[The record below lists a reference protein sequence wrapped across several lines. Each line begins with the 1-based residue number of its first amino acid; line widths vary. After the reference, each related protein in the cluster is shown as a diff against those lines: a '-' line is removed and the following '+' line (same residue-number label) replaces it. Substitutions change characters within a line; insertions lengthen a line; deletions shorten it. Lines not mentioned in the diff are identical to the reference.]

1 VFKETGGGGFV
12 ETEGGEKRDEAKVG
26 KFARLLEA
34 VHRLIDSKDDVG
46 LAGGVSLDEG
56 EKVKVG
62 ENSGRE
68 LLGEKF
74 NILGRVERSAKIK
87 VGEVDRPKESVI
99 RHNRVKQDIDS
110 RERSDLGGGGA
121 GRGKT
126 VTSRSAANATIHS
139 RRVAALGAWEEE
151 RIGGPLLLC
160 HGVIVRGEGGGV
172 VDWTEGAGS
181 FDELNELVV
190 TSLQPLQTVGASE
203 GGAKGEGRAGRIE
216 VEDRGLGRG
225 DGGGGGGGEKV
236 CGGVGNRRGEG
247 RSGVG
252 KGGTR

>member
-1 VFKETGGGGFV
+1 V
-12 ETEGGEKRDEAKVG
+12 
-26 KFARLLEA
+26 
-34 VHRLIDSKDDVG
+34 
-46 LAGGVSLDEG
+46 DEG
-56 EKVKVG
+56 EKVEVR
-62 ENSGRE
+62 ENRGRE
-68 LLGEKF
+68 LVGKEF
-74 NILGRVERSAKIK
+74 DVLGRVEGSAEIE
-87 VGEVDRPKESVI
+87 VGEVYRAKESVVRNDRI
-99 RHNRVKQDIDS
+99 KEDVDGW
-110 RERSDLGGGGA
+110 ERSDLGGGGA
-121 GRGKT
+121 RRGKT
-126 VTSRSAANATIHS
+126 VTSRGAANTTIHS

-151 RIGGPLLLC
+151 RIGGPLLLR
-160 HGVIVRGEGGGV
+160 HGVIIRGEGGGV
-172 VDWTEGAGS
+172 VDWAEGAGS

-190 TSLQPLQTVGASE
+190 TSLQPLQPVGASE

>member
-1 VFKETGGGGFV
+1 MKGRRLRWERTAGENCWVKV
-12 ETEGGEKRDEAKVG
+12 EGSA
-26 KFARLLEA
+26 
-34 VHRLIDSKDDVG
+34 
-46 LAGGVSLDEG
+46 
-56 EKVKVG
+56 KVKVRQVNG
-62 ENSGRE
+62 
-68 LLGEKF
+68 
-74 NILGRVERSAKIK
+74 A
-87 VGEVDRPKESVI
+87 KESVVRDDRI
-99 RHNRVKQDIDS
+99 KKDVDGW
-110 RERSDLGGGGA
+110 ERSDLGGGGA
-121 GRGKT
+121 GRGK
-126 VTSRSAANATIHS
+126 TIHS

-151 RIGGPLLLC
+151 RIGGPLLLR
-160 HGVIVRGEGGGV
+160 HGVIIRGEGGGV
-172 VDWTEGAGS
+172 VDWTEGPGS

>member
-1 VFKETGGGGFV
+1 
-12 ETEGGEKRDEAKVG
+12 
-26 KFARLLEA
+26 
-34 VHRLIDSKDDVG
+34 
-46 LAGGVSLDEG
+46 LDEG

-68 LLGEKF
+68 LLGKKF
-74 NILGRVERSAKIK
+74 NILGRIERSAKIK

-139 RRVAALGAWEEE
+139 RRVSGAWEEE
-151 RIGGPLLLC
+151 RIGGPLLLR

-190 TSLQPLQTVGASE
+190 ASLQPL
-203 GGAKGEGRAGRIE
+203 
-216 VEDRGLGRG
+216 
-225 DGGGGGGGEKV
+225 
-236 CGGVGNRRGEG
+236 
-247 RSGVG
+247 
-252 KGGTR
+252 